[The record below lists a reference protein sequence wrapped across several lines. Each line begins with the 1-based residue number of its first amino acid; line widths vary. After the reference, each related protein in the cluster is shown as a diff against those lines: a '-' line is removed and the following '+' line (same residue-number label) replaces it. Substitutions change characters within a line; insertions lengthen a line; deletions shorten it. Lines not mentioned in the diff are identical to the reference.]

1 MPKRPTKQ
9 LKPSDKLPTKTP
21 PVIPAKL
28 PQKPTSVHTD
38 NSVLPDNSAF
48 HKSVSKN
55 KKDKRMKKMKNKKL
69 KKQKIIQPPGES
81 IMIED
86 SDSGEEAA
94 QSYSDDDQ
102 PLDQIISVKFSDRAT
117 KELTDKF
124 DNGCFIASGFKDL
137 NNNSKICIFCM
148 KSFDVKLPEF
158 ENHMKKCLQTLPF
171 P

>member
-1 MPKRPTKQ
+1 LDRNLNIKNLVNISSPINYRPLSSESDIEVKTPARQNTEKTSQKFRQKSSTPDDECVEVLNEGRKSLMPKRPTKQ

-28 PQKPTSVHTD
+28 LQKPTSVHTD

-94 QSYSDDDQ
+94 QSYSQ
-102 PLDQIISVKFSDRAT
+102 GL
-117 KELTDKF
+117 
-124 DNGCFIASGFKDL
+124 
-137 NNNSKICIFCM
+137 
-148 KSFDVKLPEF
+148 KLI
-158 ENHMKKCLQTLPF
+158 
-171 P
+171 

>member
-1 MPKRPTKQ
+1 MRFTKRT
-9 LKPSDKLPTKTP
+9 LLFMFLIFSTL
-21 PVIPAKL
+21 L
-28 PQKPTSVHTD
+28 
-38 NSVLPDNSAF
+38 
-48 HKSVSKN
+48 
-55 KKDKRMKKMKNKKL
+55 
-69 KKQKIIQPPGES
+69 
-81 IMIED
+81 
-86 SDSGEEAA
+86 
-94 QSYSDDDQ
+94 SDDDQ